1 MTNEQKKIAI
11 VTGANTG
18 LGLQTSLGLAKA
30 DYTVILA
37 CRSES
42 KAQAAM
48 AQIKRKVPAA
58 SLDFIAL
65 DLIDRASIRQFAE
78 TFSQRYDHLD
88 LLVNNAGVMGPDYT
102 ITKNGLEL
110 QFDANHLGHFYL
122 TALLLDK
129 LDQDYETRIV
139 NVSSLAARREWADI
153 HFDNLNF
160 EGLYNEG
167 PKLFGLSG
175 MVAYSQS
182 KLANILFTME
192 LRDRLAGA
200 GKKIKAVVVHPGV
213 SFTDLARNMPW
224 YMRLLAPVLA
234 PLMGMSKPAQGAE
247 SALYGAL
254 NPDVNP
260 GDFIG
265 PTGKEERG
273 GPPGK
278 VPLQPKA
285 EDKALGERLW
295 ALSEEKLGVTFNL

>member
-1 MTNEQKKIAI
+1 MTDEQKKIAI

-30 DYTVILA
+30 GYTVVLA
-37 CRSES
+37 CRSET
-42 KAQAAM
+42 KAQTAM

-58 SLDFIAL
+58 SLDFIPL

-78 TFSQRYDHLD
+78 VFNQRYDHLD

-102 ITKNGLEL
+102 ITENGLEL
-110 QFDANHLGHFYL
+110 QFDANHMGHFYL
-122 TALLLDK
+122 TSLLIGR

-160 EGLYNEG
+160 EGAYDEG
-167 PKLFGLSG
+167 PKLFGLNG

-182 KLANILFTME
+182 KLANILFTLE
-192 LRDRLAGA
+192 LKDRLAGA

-234 PLMGMSKPAQGAE
+234 PMMGMSKPAQGAE
-247 SALYGAL
+247 SALFGAL
-254 NPDVNP
+254 DPGVQA

-265 PTGKEERG
+265 PTGKEERA
-273 GPPGK
+273 GPPGR
-278 VPLQPKA
+278 VPLPPKA
-285 EDKALGERLW
+285 EDKALCERLW
-295 ALSEEKLGVTFNL
+295 VLSEEKLGIAFNP